1 MFSLYISLD
10 RVININF
17 ENMKMSVIIPVYKV
31 EKYIEKCIDSICNQ
45 SYRDIE
51 ILLIDDG
58 SPDNCSKICD
68 DYAIKDKRVKVIHKE
83 NGGLSDARNTGLKA
97 ATGDYVVFVDG
108 DDFWMENNALQYLVD
123 AVKPELDFIG
133 YNCSYYY
140 PDSGTYS
147 SWVAYDDVLA
157 TPTDKNT
164 AMVTL
169 VKSGTF
175 PMSACLKL
183 MKRSFLIDN
192 HLFFKKGQIAEDIP
206 WFINVLD
213 ATNKCCFVNQYIY
226 AYRQNVDGSISNT
239 RGRKSFNHLF
249 DIFKTELSL
258 IDSRSFSEEAKD
270 ALKSFLAYEYCI
282 LLTYKGIDKE
292 TKQELL
298 NYKDILAYDLNT
310 KVKKASRIYKTLGIG
325 ATTFALNVYQWIR
338 QNRK

>member
-1 MFSLYISLD
+1 MKIS
-10 RVININF
+10 F
-17 ENMKMSVIIPVYKV
+17 IIPVYNV
-31 EKYIEKCIDSICNQ
+31 APYLHECVRSIIGQ
-45 SYRDIE
+45 SYSNIE
-51 ILLIDDG
+51 IILVDDG
-58 SPDNCSKICD
+58 SKDESPAICD
-68 DYAIKDKRVKVIHKE
+68 AFANSDNRVKVIHKE
-83 NGGLSDARNTGLKA
+83 NGGSSDARNKGLEA
-97 ATGDYVVFVDG
+97 ATGEYVVFVDG
-108 DDFWMENNALQYLVD
+108 DDYWLNKDDLEKLVEKI
-123 AVKPELDFIG
+123 ARRGGIDFLG
-133 YNCSYYY
+133 FNCEYFF
-140 PDSGTYS
+140 PKNQTYS
-147 SWVAYDDVLA
+147 KWVAYSDTLMEPVDGS
-157 TPTDKNT
+157 T
-164 AMVTL
+164 AMISL

-183 MKRSFLIDN
+183 LNRDFLLREGIT
-192 HLFFKKGQIAEDIP
+192 FKVGTTAEDIP

-226 AYRQNVDGSISNT
+226 AYRQNVVGSITNT
-239 RGRKSFNHLF
+239 GGRKSFDHLF

-338 QNRK
+338 RNRK

>member
-1 MFSLYISLD
+1 MKIS
-10 RVININF
+10 F
-17 ENMKMSVIIPVYKV
+17 IIPVYKV
-31 EKYIEKCIDSICNQ
+31 EAYLRQCVESLTCQ
-45 SYRDIE
+45 TYRDIE
-51 ILLIDDG
+51 IVLVDDG
-58 SPDNCSKICD
+58 SPDGSPQLCD
-68 DYAIKDKRVKVIHKE
+68 ALASEDSRIRVVHKE
-83 NGGLSDARNTGLKA
+83 NGGLSDARNAGLQQ

-108 DDFWMENNALQYLVD
+108 DDFWIDNDQLDAL
-123 AVKPELDFIG
+123 VKIAIAQPDCDFIG
-133 YNCSYYY
+133 YNCLYYY
-140 PDSGTYS
+140 PDSSRFTP
-147 SWVAYDDVLA
+147 WVEYAIGLSKPIGRDMALIQ
-157 TPTDKNT
+157 
-164 AMVTL
+164 L

-183 MKRSFLIDN
+183 MKREFLIN
-192 HLFFKKGQIAEDIP
+192 NNLFFVKGQIAEDIP

-226 AYRQNVDGSISNT
+226 AYRQNVVGSISNT
-239 RGRKSFNHLF
+239 RGRKSFDHLF

-338 QNRK
+338 RNRK